1 MLRAMSMR
9 VSVCAVCSSFFN
21 RWYEALSTEAKAAFQ
36 GLVSRGQ
43 IEFVNGG
50 WVRNTTGGMG
60 GSCAM
65 QPLALRSLTQIAR
78 PLR

>member
-1 MLRAMSMR
+1 MCI
-9 VSVCAVCSSFFN
+9 SVCAVCSSFFN

-50 WVRNTTGGMG
+50 WVRNKHEG
-60 GSCAM
+60 
-65 QPLALRSLTQIAR
+65 
-78 PLR
+78 